1 MLTHVMLRAL
11 ERAMRD
17 EFVFSVYLDGG
28 GTDVGSRTVWRGLF
42 ERGVQGIATTLP
54 TGGESSDATAFSRA
68 VANLRRLI
76 PQTPTGALGVPG
88 WVGFATAAETIHVEA
103 TPSRLA
109 TGVWWTRGMRLGPYL
124 RVLRASHNAL
134 AVLVDGRA
142 ARLFRCRAGE
152 ATIID
157 RFHSYGESTPSP
169 GEWESVDLQVR
180 VGRERMLDQLATRIL
195 DVNTPDELIVVG
207 GAPVAARAAVDRLQ
221 PLLRERVLLA
231 QTLHRSTTDHELY
244 RAVQEAI
251 DEVMRG
257 REHAEARALVE
268 GRGGY
273 DLVQLGAIAAREAL
287 AGGGVKR
294 LLLSQHFLEERSDEA
309 EAIIRL
315 AVERDVRAV
324 VLDPTAS
331 RVLDAGAAG
340 IAAVGV
346 GAPARVERIGAVVGQ
361 VESAAAR
368 PAQPR

>member
-17 EFVFSVYLDGG
+17 AFVLSVYLDGG
-28 GTDVGSRTVWRGLF
+28 GSDVPSRTLWRTLL
-42 ERGVQGIATTLP
+42 ERGVQGIAATLP
-54 TGGESSDATAFSRA
+54 AGGDPGAATAFSRA

-88 WVGFATAAETIHVEA
+88 WVGFATAAEAIHVEA
-103 TPSRLA
+103 TPCRLT
-109 TGVWWTRGMRLGPYL
+109 TGVWWGRGMRVGPYL

-157 RFHSYGESTPSP
+157 RFHSYGESPSP
-169 GEWESVDLQVR
+169 TEWESVDLQVR
-180 VGRERMLDQLATRIL
+180 VGRERMLDQLAARIL

-221 PLLRERVLLA
+221 PLLRERVVLA

-251 DEVMRG
+251 DEVMRA
-257 REHAEARALVE
+257 RELTEARAVVE

-273 DLVQLGAIAAREAL
+273 DIVQLGQLAAQEAL
-287 AGGGVKR
+287 AAGGIKR
-294 LLLSQHFLEERSDEA
+294 VLVSQHFLEERPDES
-309 EAIIRL
+309 ETTIRL
-315 AVERDVRAV
+315 ALDQEARPVM
-324 VLDPTAS
+324 LDPTAS
-331 RVLDAGAAG
+331 RILDAGAAG
-340 IAAVGV
+340 IAALGV
-346 GAPARVERIGAVVGQ
+346 PIPTRERAIAT
-361 VESAAAR
+361 
-368 PAQPR
+368 